1 MDPTNVIVTDVD
13 DTILF
18 TENRDYANSRPNQPV
33 IDGLRKLERN
43 GWKIVLMTARGMGRS
58 NGDIELVRKEV
69 LAEIERFVEK
79 YDVPCHE
86 IVLAKP
92 FANAYI
98 DDKALR
104 PEEFVEK
111 VDEMIA
117 EFETLPTIW
126 G

>member
-1 MDPTNVIVTDVD
+1 MNPTNVIVTDVD

-33 IDGLRKLERN
+33 IDGLRKLEQN
-43 GWKIVLMTARGMGRS
+43 GWKIVLMSARGMGRS
-58 NGDIELVRKEV
+58 NGDIDSVIEDVS
-69 LAEIERFVEK
+69 AEIERFVEK

-92 FANAYI
+92 FANYYV

-104 PEEFVEK
+104 PEEFVDK
-111 VDEMIA
+111 VDEMIT
-117 EFETLPTIW
+117 EFETPPILW

>member
-1 MDPTNVIVTDVD
+1 MTPTNVIVTDVD

-33 IDGLRKLERN
+33 IDGLRKLKES
-43 GWKIVLMTARGMGRS
+43 GWKIVLMSARGMGRS
-58 NGDIELVRKEV
+58 EGNIELVRVEV

-92 FANAYI
+92 FANYYV

-111 VDEMIA
+111 VDEMIK
-117 EFETLPTIW
+117 EFETPPTIW